1 MDYQAALEYILSFTD
16 FERSPGVANSAANF
30 DLRRMEELLERLGN
44 PHLRA
49 RSIQVAGTKGKG
61 STAAMIASALIA
73 SGFRTGLYTSPHL
86 HTFRERISVDEHNI
100 TEEEFSA
107 LTERLKPEVD
117 EVNIRHTYGEL
128 TTFEVLT
135 AMAFTYFS
143 DKVDFQLLE
152 TGLGGRLDAT
162 NVVKSEICVIT
173 SISLDHAE
181 VLGHSL
187 TEIAGEKAG
196 IIKPGAIV
204 VISPQK
210 REAEAAIEEACRRN
224 GARLIAVG
232 RDVTWHKVSADM
244 NGQSLSVKGQEGSY
258 DLTIPL
264 LGRHQLEN
272 AATAVAALE
281 ALASRGVTV
290 PKQSIVD
297 GLTRVHW
304 PGRLEILNH
313 RPLFVV
319 DCAHNADS
327 ARRLREALEQYFDFE
342 RMILIIGASSDK
354 DVAGIAGELAPL
366 ATVAIA
372 TSSRNPRALPPSLLI
387 EQLASQGV
395 ATELTESVAAAAC
408 RALALA
414 GPRDLICATGSLF
427 VAAEATEYLKGMSAE
442 IYPVSRPP
450 QEGCQQN

>member
-1 MDYQAALEYILSFTD
+1 
-16 FERSPGVANSAANF
+16 
-30 DLRRMEELLERLGN
+30 
-44 PHLRA
+44 
-49 RSIQVAGTKGKG
+49 
-61 STAAMIASALIA
+61 
-73 SGFRTGLYTSPHL
+73 
-86 HTFRERISVDEHNI
+86 
-100 TEEEFSA
+100 

-414 GPRDLICATGSLF
+414 GPQDLICATGSLF